1 MLTADLR
8 REQSCGARSFRGV
21 GLDLLKHGDLFFA
34 QLGNRLVP
42 PSGRTE
48 NLDRKRARRN
58 ALPAADHARIGLT
71 DASSFPN
78 IGDRRYL

>member
-8 REQSCGARSFRGV
+8 REQSCGARGFRSV
-21 GLDLLKHGDLFFA
+21 RFDLLKHGDLLFA
-34 QLGNRLVP
+34 QLSNRLVP

-48 NLDRKRARRN
+48 NLDRERARRD

-71 DASSFPN
+71 DASGFPN